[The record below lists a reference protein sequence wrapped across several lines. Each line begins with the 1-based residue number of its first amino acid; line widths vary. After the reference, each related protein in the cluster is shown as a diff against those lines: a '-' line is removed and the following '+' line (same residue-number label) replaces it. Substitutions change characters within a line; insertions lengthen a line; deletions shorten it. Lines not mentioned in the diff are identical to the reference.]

1 MTRILIYLVSQDFLS
16 FISEVLYVAE
26 EIKGAGIC
34 IAGPEL
40 IDYFS
45 EPYIQLLIRPLLFV
59 ELPSLEIHYVQ
70 TELIISLYFFKIY
83 SFYISGKYLSGY
95 NGRCDQ

>member
-1 MTRILIYLVSQDFLS
+1 MYVYIQTPLIY
-16 FISEVLYVAE
+16 IT
-26 EIKGAGIC
+26 
-34 IAGPEL
+34 GPEL

-45 EPYIQLLIRPLLFV
+45 EPYIQLPIRPLLLV

-70 TELIISLYFFKIY
+70 TELIISLYFLKNLFILY
-83 SFYISGKYLSGY
+83 QWYLSGY